1 MNSNNKL
8 KQISRNILFIFS
20 FLSLVLPTSVFAA
33 AGTPDTTFTTNMGD
47 PGLDNVVRASVV
59 LSNDKIVVGGSF
71 NYLND
76 IIDAN
81 YVAGF
86 NSDGTPD
93 TTFNTNLGTGFSDA
107 VYAMAVQSD
116 DKIVVGGSF
125 TGINGTTSNRIAR
138 LNSDGTL
145 DTTFT
150 TNIGTGFGATR
161 VNTIAIQSDGKI
173 VVGGSFST
181 INGVTS
187 NRIARLNSDGTPDT
201 TFTTNI
207 GTGFGS
213 SVYRVGIQ
221 SDGKI
226 IAGGIFSTLNDV
238 STTTIARLN
247 SDGTPDTTF
256 TTNIGTGFD
265 NDVQTL
271 AVLSNDKIVVGG
283 LIENFN
289 GTSIHFFTGLN
300 SDGTLDTTFN
310 TNLGTGFGNF
320 VETIAI
326 QSDNKIIVGGSFTTI
341 NGVTSNRIAR
351 LSSVGIPDTTFTT
364 NIGTGFDGTTRTIAF
379 QSDGKIIVG
388 GAFGSVNSVTSN
400 YVARLDG
407 DVFAPTVTTG
417 SSSAI
422 TTTTATLAGNITVTG
437 GENSTTRGVEYGLT
451 TGYGTTSSASG
462 SFSTGAY
469 TTDITGLT
477 CGTTYHYRAYSTNT
491 AGTGTGSDD
500 TFTTSTCPVVASTNN
515 TSSGSSAGS
524 RASNLFAMGKVTE
537 ANKILQQFPNAINEI
552 KDANTKNALSNTNTE
567 NSNSNIS
574 GSKITKKLIKGMK
587 DNEVKILQTVLNKVL
602 KLGLTVDGVFGQ
614 KTKDAVMQFQKA
626 NNLKADGV
634 VGPITRGVLNKLL

>member
-8 KQISRNILFIFS
+8 KQITRNILFIFS
-20 FLSLVLPTSVFAA
+20 FLSLVLPMSVFAA
-33 AGTPDTTFTTNMGD
+33 AGTPDTTFTTNLGT
-47 PGLDNVVRASVV
+47 GLDNVVRASVV
-59 LSNDKIVVGGSF
+59 LSNGKIIVGGSF

-81 YVAGF
+81 YVAGL
-86 NSDGTPD
+86 NSDGTPY
-93 TTFNTNLGTGFSDA
+93 TAFNTNLGTGFSDA

-116 DKIVVGGSF
+116 DKIIVGGSF

-150 TNIGTGFGATR
+150 TNIGTGFGTTR

-187 NRIARLNSDGTPDT
+187 NYIARLNSDGTPDT

-207 GTGFGS
+207 GTGFS
-213 SVYRVGIQ
+213 SNVYDVGIQ

-226 IAGGIFSTLNDV
+226 VVGGIFGTLNGV

-364 NIGTGFDGTTRTIAF
+364 STGTGFGGTTRTIAI

-388 GAFGSVNSVTSN
+388 GSFATINGVTTGSL
-400 YVARLDG
+400 ARLDG

-417 SSSAI
+417 SSSSI
-422 TTTTATLAGNITVTG
+422 TTTTATLAGNITNTG
-437 GENSTTRGVEYGLT
+437 NEDNTVRGVEYGT
-451 TGYGTTSSASG
+451 TISYGATSSASG
-462 SFSTGAY
+462 TFSTGAY

-524 RASNLFAMGKVTE
+524 RASNLFAMGKVNE
-537 ANKILQQFPNAINEI
+537 ANQILQQFPNAINEI
-552 KDANTKNALSNTNTE
+552 KDANIKNALSNTNTE
-567 NSNSNIS
+567 NSNSVS
-574 GSKITKKLIKGMK
+574 GAKITKKLIKGMK

-626 NNLKADGV
+626 NNLKADGI

>member
-1 MNSNNKL
+1 MLICIYMILSNKL

-20 FLSLVLPTSVFAA
+20 FLSLVLPMSVFAA
-33 AGTPDTTFTTNMGD
+33 VGTPDTTFTTNLGT
-47 PGLDNVVRASVV
+47 GLDNVVRASVV
-59 LSNDKIVVGGSF
+59 LSNGKIIVGGSF

-81 YVAGF
+81 YVAGL
-86 NSDGTPD
+86 NSDGTPY
-93 TTFNTNLGTGFSDA
+93 TAFNTNLGTGFSDA

-116 DKIVVGGSF
+116 DKIIVGGSF
-125 TGINGTTSNRIAR
+125 TDINGTTSNRIAR

-161 VNTIAIQSDGKI
+161 VHTIAIQSDGKI
-173 VVGGSFST
+173 IVGGTFST

-187 NRIARLNSDGTPDT
+187 NKIARLNSDGTPDT

-221 SDGKI
+221 SDDKI
-226 IAGGIFSTLNDV
+226 VVGGIFSTLNGV
-238 STTTIARLN
+238 TNNYIARLN

-364 NIGTGFDGTTRTIAF
+364 STGTGFGGTTRTIAI

-388 GAFGSVNSVTSN
+388 GSFSTINGVATGSL
-400 YVARLDG
+400 ARLDG
-407 DVFAPTVTTG
+407 DILTPTVTTG
-417 SSSAI
+417 SSSSV
-422 TTTTATLAGNITVTG
+422 TTTTATLAGNITNTG
-437 GENSTTRGVEYGLT
+437 NEDNTVRGVEYGT
-451 TGYGTTSSASG
+451 TISYGATSSASG
-462 SFSTGAY
+462 TFSTGAY

-477 CGTTYHYRAYSTNT
+477 CGNTYHYRAYSTNT
-491 AGTGTGSDD
+491 AGTGTGSDA
-500 TFTTSTCPVVASTNN
+500 TFTTSTCPVVAS
-515 TSSGSSAGS
+515 SGGAVSVVV
-524 RASNLFAMGKVTE
+524 LQAMSD
-537 ANKILQQFPNAINEI
+537 AIRKEE
-552 KDANTKNALSNTNTE
+552 NTKNQNLQNNSQENTNLNKDIISNTKFKFNKNLKFGDKNNDVLE
-567 NSNSNIS
+567 LQKYLNNNGFVIS
-574 GSKITKKLIKGMK
+574 KSGFGSKGNETNYFGPATRSALIK
-587 DNEVKILQTVLNKVL
+587 
-602 KLGLTVDGVFGQ
+602 
-614 KTKDAVMQFQKA
+614 FQKA
-626 NNLKADGV
+626 NNIKPALGYF
-634 VGPITRGVLNKLL
+634 GLYTRNFINK